1 METYI
6 LGYPEKKNYAVALG
20 NFDGV
25 HIGHQKLIKALTG
38 FGYPSL
44 VYTFYEHPLNV
55 IKGDV
60 SVRAINTRAEKE
72 DVIES
77 LGVDALV
84 FEDFSAVRDMTPE
97 EFVDSILINRFSAK
111 EVVCGF
117 NYRFGKKNAGDVTTL
132 KKLLSNYG
140 VNLTV
145 IDEVTLDGTSVS
157 SSEIRGAL
165 LEGDVEKANK
175 MLGNPYFLKSKV
187 KHGKALGR
195 TLGFPT
201 VNLDFEEGRVVPA
214 YGVYVARFTF
224 ENEIFP
230 AIANV
235 GVRPTVD
242 SDRKPTLE
250 AHVIGFNG
258 DLYEKEVKVELL
270 RKLRDEKRFSD
281 VNELKEQ
288 VFRDIENA
296 KNYFQER

>member
-60 SVRAINTRAEKE
+60 SVRIINTRAEKE

-157 SSEIRGAL
+157 SSEIRGSL

-242 SDRKPTLE
+242 IDRRPTLE